1 MKSLRKFILPIIIL
15 LLAIGGY
22 AGWKMYNQQLP
33 DLAKSPAAH
42 QVDAATFYAEFV
54 QDEPAANEKYLNQVI
69 AVTGAVDEVQALEN
83 GGAVVVVAV
92 PDEMFGITCSMAQDQ
107 AEAAQA
113 LTPGSMVTLKGECTG
128 YLMDVNLVR
137 CVIM

>member
-1 MKSLRKFILPIIIL
+1 MKSLQKFILPIIIL

-33 DLAKSPAAH
+33 DLTKSPAAH

-54 QDEPAANEKYLNQVI
+54 QDESAANEKYLNQVI

-137 CVIM
+137 CVII